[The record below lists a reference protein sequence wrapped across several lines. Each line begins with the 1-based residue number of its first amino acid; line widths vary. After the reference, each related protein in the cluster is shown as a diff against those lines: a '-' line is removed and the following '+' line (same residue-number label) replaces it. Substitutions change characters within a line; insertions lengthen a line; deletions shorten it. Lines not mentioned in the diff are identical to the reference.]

1 MLIIGNGK
9 VITRDSNLPY
19 LEHGAVAI
27 EGTKIVKVG
36 AEKDLKEAYPG
47 AEYIDA
53 KKGLIMPAFSLTF
66 CF

>member
-36 AEKDLKEAYPG
+36 ADRKSTRLN
-47 AEYIDA
+47 
-53 KKGLIMPAFSLTF
+53 SSHT
-66 CF
+66 